1 VTVNGWLQIGLF
13 SLVVLLLTKPVGLW
27 LYRVFESRAR
37 PLPRLLGPV
46 ERLVFR
52 ICGVDPDRE
61 QDWKEYAV
69 SVLVFSAMGVIV
81 TYAILRL
88 QAVLPFNPNGLG
100 AVPPA
105 LAWNTA
111 VSFATNTNW
120 QSYSGESTMGSP
132 GTTSPPRPPGS
143 GWRWRSRGG

>member
-13 SLVVLLLTKPVGLW
+13 SLLILLLTKPVGLW

-52 ICGVDPDRE
+52 ACGVDPDRE

-69 SVLVFSAMGVIV
+69 SLLVFSAMGVLV

-88 QAVLPFNPNGLG
+88 QAFLPFNPNGLG
-100 AVPPA
+100 AVPPS

-111 VSFATNTNW
+111 TSFATNTNW
-120 QSYSGESTMGSP
+120 QSYSGESTMGYLAQMA
-132 GTTSPPRPPGS
+132 GLA
-143 GWRWRSRGG
+143 